1 MAYGT
6 RSRKLPV
13 GFWAGAGKM
22 GRGTRQ
28 KTGKAL
34 VRKAVA
40 KARNTAFSKK
50 VLAVVNRKEET
61 KYTSSIPAF
70 AVAISSAVSTPV
82 NFVGLLPPIPQGT
95 AESQR
100 IGDRVSPIFA
110 RSTFTYYLSNTPNMF
125 DVTMNLVIVMVKGAG
140 SQPAVA
146 SVPAGSLLK
155 VGTGVNADPND
166 PNQTNMLSL
175 VNHYPINTDQ
185 YTLCKWYKRRFAK
198 GPGAINGAPAA
209 AEAGQIANTL
219 SQQVIKYKWKPPTL
233 KYDSAAANLPQ
244 NHYPVFV
251 TWATANDGSALQG
264 TILNYSCRSEIYF
277 KDS

>member
-1 MAYGT
+1 
-6 RSRKLPV
+6 
-13 GFWAGAGKM
+13 M
-22 GRGTRQ
+22 GRSVP
-28 KTGKAL
+28 KAV
-34 VRKAVA
+34 VRKAVR

-50 VLAVVNRKEET
+50 VLAVVNRKSET
-61 KYTSSIPAF
+61 KYTSSIPSL
-70 AVAISSAVSTPV
+70 AVAIGSAVNTPAG
-82 NFVGLLPPIPQGT
+82 FTGLLPPISQGT
-95 AESQR
+95 GESQR
-100 IGDRVSPIFA
+100 IGDRVQPTFA

-125 DVTMNLVIVMVKGAG
+125 DVTVHLVIVMVKGAG
-140 SQPAVA
+140 SAATVA
-146 SVPAGSLLK
+146 AVPAGSLLK

-198 GPGAINGAPAA
+198 GSGAINGAPGGGT
-209 AEAGQIANTL
+209 EAGQIANTQ
-219 SQQVIKYKWKPPTL
+219 SHQVIKYRWKPPTL
-233 KYDSAAANLPQ
+233 KYDAAAASLPQ

-277 KDS
+277 KDA

>member
-1 MAYGT
+1 MPPLKAKMGPRMLAYQ
-6 RSRKLPV
+6 RKL
-13 GFWAGAGKM
+13 
-22 GRGTRQ
+22 RQ
-28 KTGKAL
+28 KRG
-34 VRKAVA
+34 RKGA
-40 KARNTAFSKK
+40 SKSFAQK
-50 VLAVVNRKEET
+50 VLAIVAKKEET
-61 KYTSSIPAF
+61 KYVSSIPALG
-70 AVAISSAVSTPV
+70 APITSAVNTPA
-82 NFVGLLPPIPQGT
+82 NFLGILPPVSQGT
-95 AESQR
+95 GESQR
-100 IGDRVSPIFA
+100 IGDRVQPIFA

-125 DVTMNLVIVMVKGAG
+125 DVTVHLVIVMVKGAG
-140 SQPAVA
+140 STATVA
-146 SVPAGSLLK
+146 AVPAGSLLK

-198 GPGAINGAPAA
+198 GSGAINGAPGGGV
-209 AEAGQIANTL
+209 ESGQIANTP

-233 KYDSAAANLPQ
+233 KYDAAAASLPQ

-264 TILNYSCRSEIYF
+264 TILNYSCRSEMYY